1 VDKAL
6 SKRLCGACY
15 WLVRS
20 QSARLSS
27 LCFGFKEKAFQA
39 SRAAFAL
46 VIVVQIYNKIKNCLR
61 IATFAKVAAEVYF
74 TDFVTV
80 FAA

>member
-1 VDKAL
+1 VEKAL
-6 SKRLCGACY
+6 SKRLYGACY

-27 LCFGFKEKAFQA
+27 LCFGFKEKALQA

-46 VIVVQIYNKIKNCLR
+46 VIVVQISNKIKELFKNCYLNES
-61 IATFAKVAAEVYF
+61 ICCVYF
-74 TDFVTV
+74 TDFVTM